1 MNSIKKSLFSA
12 LFVSLLIIGSMFIQ
26 PLAKSI
32 KLFENSDVVLI
43 DLAFDEKFSDK
54 EGSEE
59 KYNFK

>member
-1 MNSIKKSLFSA
+1 MNSTKKSLFSA
-12 LFVSLLIIGSMFIQ
+12 LFVSLIVIGSMFIQ

>member
-1 MNSIKKSLFSA
+1 MNSTKKSLFSA

>member
-32 KLFENSDVVLI
+32 KLFKNLDVVLI
-43 DLAFDEKFSDK
+43 DLAFDEKFNDK
-54 EGSEE
+54 EG
-59 KYNFK
+59 